1 MKIALIGYGVMGKLI
16 RSLAEEKG
24 HEISVVIDDADA
36 GLSATELAPSLHGSD
51 AAIDFSSAEAV
62 RPRKLRVKRKA

>member
-1 MKIALIGYGVMGKLI
+1 MKIALIGYGAMGRLI
-16 RSLAEEKG
+16 KILAGEKG
-24 HEISVVIDDADA
+24 HEITVVIDDSDA
-36 GLSATELAPSLHGSD
+36 GLSAVELSQKRVGSD

>member
-1 MKIALIGYGVMGKLI
+1 MKIALIGAMGRLI
-16 RSLAEEKG
+16 KTLAGEKG
-24 HEISVVIDDADA
+24 HEIAVVIDDSDA
-36 GLSATELAPSLHGSD
+36 GLSAVELSQKRVGSD